1 MSSAHPD
8 LPPRTGI
15 VADDHVMLRNGMCD
29 LLNEHGGVD
38 IVGQAGTGIEAISMV
53 KQFRPT
59 IMSLDIG
66 MPYAQGI
73 DVFVEARRWSPETK
87 VIVFTGMT
95 SHGLLGELV
104 NAGVDGLFMKNG
116 DLGHLI
122 KAIPL
127 ILSGGRIISPD
138 VTAIL
143 ETVEDSP
150 ELTPRERQILSLV
163 SRGYANREIGE
174 RLGVSAKTIDNHR
187 TNLMRKLDVHSVAEL
202 LAYAL
207 REGLLDAQREL
218 RP

>member
-1 MSSAHPD
+1 MTSARLD
-8 LPPRTGI
+8 TGSRTGI
-15 VADDHVMLRNGMCD
+15 VADDHMMLRNGMCE
-29 LLNEHGGVD
+29 LLHEHGGVE
-38 IVGQAGTGIEAISMV
+38 IVGQAETGIEAISLV

-66 MPYAQGI
+66 MPFAQGI
-73 DVFVEARRWSPETK
+73 DVFVEARRWSPDTK

-104 NAGVDGLFMKNG
+104 SAEVDGLFMKNG
-116 DLGHLI
+116 DLDHLV

-127 ILSGGRIISPD
+127 ILSGARVISPD

-143 ETVEDSP
+143 EDVQDGP
-150 ELTPRERQILSLV
+150 DLTPRERQILSLV
-163 SRGYANREIGE
+163 ARGYANREIGE

-218 RP
+218 RS